1 VGALVEQEEE
11 ALGGEREGVMV
22 AELREINL
30 YALTGGDVEEAATMG
45 RSEFLPEHEPVP
57 GEEAAVVVPAWV
69 GTTPPPWLAHRTEA
83 DVVNDVVGEDALGE
97 NPRWPVSEIRPV
109 PPTAT
114 VQHGLDHYKD
124 RKQTKK

>member
-45 RSEFLPEHEPVP
+45 RGEFLPEHDPVP

-69 GTTPPPWLAHRTEA
+69 GTTPPPWLAHGTEA
-83 DVVNDVVGEDALGE
+83 DVVGDVVGEDALGE
-97 NPRWPVSEIRPV
+97 KPRWTVSEIRPV
-109 PPTAT
+109 SPAAT
-114 VQHGLDHYKD
+114 RIGSLQD